1 LQVGD
6 QVSTLRGYN
15 GDPNR
20 FTQLRISNH
29 TTYVALNPCICQPF
43 PQILH
48 NVNRS
53 ALPGSTVLL
62 HPASSQE
69 GTRYS
74 HHLPRPVR
82 GCLFTYGIA
91 GFKLTLSHFQGMWPV
106 KIVLDQQAYIRIQS
120 LINLDGASPVPSP
133 SLDLSTSILRSVCAP

>member
-1 LQVGD
+1 VPIKRRVSMPALSLSEQRLCSGDFGRRVAFLPSLQ
-6 QVSTLRGYN
+6 QVVSELSLHDRGATTIRIDY
-15 GDPNR
+15 
-20 FTQLRISNH
+20 TQLRIPNH

-62 HPASSQE
+62 RPASSQE

-82 GCLFTYGIA
+82 DCLFTYGIA
-91 GFKLTLSHFQGMWPV
+91 RFRLTESCG
-106 KIVLDQQAYIRIQS
+106 
-120 LINLDGASPVPSP
+120 
-133 SLDLSTSILRSVCAP
+133 

>member
-1 LQVGD
+1 MVGG
-6 QVSTLRGYN
+6 SSLHNRGATMIRTDY
-15 GDPNR
+15 
-20 FTQLRISNH
+20 TQLKIPNH
-29 TTYVALNPCICQPF
+29 TTYVTLNPCIYQPF

-82 GCLFTYGIA
+82 GCLFTYGI
-91 GFKLTLSHFQGMWPV
+91 GRFRLTHDEVCGKLKGPRSSG
-106 KIVLDQQAYIRIQS
+106 QQSVRS
-120 LINLDGASPVPSP
+120 LIDTDGRPFLLNVWSQIQLFLKTWYLSEVPY
-133 SLDLSTSILRSVCAP
+133 